1 MRIKTERFKA
11 GAGEIVLELRGEV
24 IMEVIRQTGNV
35 PFEKTAVALGN
46 FDGLHTAHMTIMRSC
61 REYAHSRGLAA
72 GVLLF
77 SEHTLKVIANA
88 DVKILTPERQ
98 KLKILEESGMD
109 FVYIRDFD
117 KEFMQLEPEEFVKR
131 LVSVLNA
138 SAVCVGYDYRF
149 GHKAKGD
156 TGLLKQLG
164 KKYGFDVIVISEID
178 FEGKAVK
185 STFIRQLIKEGN
197 VEHAAALLG
206 RPFMLEGA
214 VAEGFR
220 NGTKM
225 GIPTANLDY
234 DSNMILP
241 LNGVYA
247 GYTYVEGKKYKSVI
261 NVGNN
266 PTFNADKITVESHIL
281 DFDGDIYGKVVK
293 VEFIKR
299 LRGEIK
305 FDGVEALV
313 KQIRADIEQAGKD
326 LI

>member
-1 MRIKTERFKA
+1 
-11 GAGEIVLELRGEV
+11 
-24 IMEVIRQTGNV
+24 MEVIRQTGSV
-35 PFEKTAVALGN
+35 PFEKTVVALGN
-46 FDGLHTAHMTIMRSC
+46 FDGLHTAHMTIMHSC
-61 REYAHSRGLAA
+61 LEYARSHGLAA

-88 DVKILTPERQ
+88 EVKILTPELQ
-98 KLKILEESGMD
+98 KLKILEDCGMD

-117 KEFMQLEPEEFVKR
+117 KDFMLLEPEEFAKK
-131 LVSVLNA
+131 LVSVLNV

-156 TGLLKQLG
+156 TALLKQLG
-164 KKYGFDVIVISEID
+164 KKYGFEVIVISEID

-185 STFIRQLIKEGN
+185 STFIRQLIRDGN
-197 VEHAAALLG
+197 VEHAAVLLG
-206 RPFMLEGA
+206 RPFMLEGR
-214 VAEGFR
+214 VAKGFR

-247 GYTYVEGKKYKSVI
+247 GYTYVKGIKYKSVI

-266 PTFNADKITVESHIL
+266 PTFNAEKITVESHIL
-281 DFDGDIYGKVVK
+281 NFNGDIYGNTIK
-293 VEFIKR
+293 VEFVKR
-299 LRGEIK
+299 LRGDIK

-313 KQIRADIEQAGKD
+313 KQIRADIERAGKD

>member
-1 MRIKTERFKA
+1 
-11 GAGEIVLELRGEV
+11 
-24 IMEVIRQTGNV
+24 MEVIRQTGSV
-35 PFEKTAVALGN
+35 PFEKTVVALGN
-46 FDGLHTAHMTIMRSC
+46 FDGLHTAHMTIMHSCLKYARS
-61 REYAHSRGLAA
+61 HGLAA

-88 DVKILTPERQ
+88 EVKILTPELQ
-98 KLKILEESGMD
+98 KLKILEDCGMD

-117 KEFMQLEPEEFVKR
+117 KDFMLLEPEEFAKK
-131 LVSVLNA
+131 LVSVLNV

-156 TGLLKQLG
+156 TALLKQLG
-164 KKYGFDVIVISEID
+164 KKYGFEVIVISEID
-178 FEGKAVK
+178 FDGKAVK
-185 STFIRQLIKEGN
+185 STFIRQLIRDGN
-197 VEHAAALLG
+197 VEHAAVLLG
-206 RPFMLEGA
+206 RPFMLEGR
-214 VAEGFR
+214 VAKGFR

-247 GYTYVEGKKYKSVI
+247 GYTYVKGIKYKSVI

-266 PTFNADKITVESHIL
+266 PTFNAEKITVESHIL
-281 DFDGDIYGKVVK
+281 NFNGDIYGNTIK
-293 VEFIKR
+293 VEFVKR
-299 LRGEIK
+299 LRGDIK

-313 KQIRADIEQAGKD
+313 KQIRADIERAGKD

>member
-1 MRIKTERFKA
+1 
-11 GAGEIVLELRGEV
+11 
-24 IMEVIRQTGNV
+24 MEVIRQTGSV
-35 PFEKTAVALGN
+35 PFEKTVVALGN
-46 FDGLHTAHMTIMRSC
+46 FDGLHTAHMTIMHSCLGYARS
-61 REYAHSRGLAA
+61 HGLAA

-88 DVKILTPERQ
+88 EVKILTPELQ
-98 KLKILEESGMD
+98 KLKILEDCGMD

-117 KEFMQLEPEEFVKR
+117 KDFMLLEPEEFAKK
-131 LVSVLNA
+131 LVSVLNV

-156 TGLLKQLG
+156 TALLKQLG
-164 KKYGFDVIVISEID
+164 KKYGFEVIVISEID
-178 FEGKAVK
+178 FDGKAVK
-185 STFIRQLIKEGN
+185 STFIRQLIRDGN
-197 VEHAAALLG
+197 VEHAAVLLG
-206 RPFMLEGA
+206 RPFMLEGR
-214 VAEGFR
+214 VAKGFR

-247 GYTYVEGKKYKSVI
+247 GYTYVKGIKYKSVI

-266 PTFNADKITVESHIL
+266 PTFNAEKITVESHIL
-281 DFDGDIYGKVVK
+281 NFNGDIYGNTIK
-293 VEFIKR
+293 VEFVKR
-299 LRGEIK
+299 LRGDIK

-313 KQIRADIEQAGKD
+313 KQIRADIERAGKD